1 MTLQVRFFIII
12 TLTCEVMT
20 LKFVKAELQKKG
32 NEPFTF
38 EESVKFPED
47 MYFSISGLRGLRDVR
62 VWGEAQYYTNEEQL
76 HVKFVVEGTM
86 IVPCALTNVDVE
98 YPFSENR
105 DVMFSFTKLNGEA
118 DDEILEAKKGIADLM
133 PVIFETIICEVPLKV
148 VSKDATIQKEG
159 DGWQLVSESEV
170 NQRSEEFD
178 PRLAKLRELL
188 KNEE

>member
-1 MTLQVRFFIII
+1 M

-20 LKFVKAELQKKG
+20 LKFNKVELQKRG
-32 NEPFTF
+32 SEPFSF
-38 EESVKFPED
+38 EESVLFPED

-98 YPFSENR
+98 YPFSEER
-105 DVMFSFTKLNGEA
+105 DVMFSFTKLENREN
-118 DDEILEAKKGIADLM
+118 DEILEAKKGIADLM
-133 PVIFETIICEVPLKV
+133 PVIFETIICEVPIKV
-148 VSKDATIQKEG
+148 VSKDAQVKRQGE
-159 DGWQLVSESEV
+159 GWQLVSESEATTPT
-170 NQRSEEFD
+170 EEFD